1 MKRLLK
7 NLPFVVL
14 IFLATALSAQ
24 KAKTFSYEVPQLPVN
39 EDSKLITYGAVID
52 EKASKDELYK
62 RTMNFMKSNYKNT
75 AEVLKT
81 QDETPGEIEAVHRF
95 KIFNPANK
103 EGIKTDAGLV
113 SYTMTI
119 KLKDGKYKYEVS
131 KINWKQTS
139 YYSVE
144 KWMDK
149 SSPSYQSNYDYY
161 LMQMDEQI
169 KELEEKL
176 KAAMKIPSVQ
186 EKKADW

>member
-24 KAKTFSYEVPQLPVN
+24 KAKTVSYEAPKVPVS

-62 RTMNFMKSNYKNT
+62 RTMNFMKSNFKNT

-81 QDETPGEIEAVHRF
+81 QDEAAGEIEAVHRF

-103 EGIKTDAGLV
+103 EGIRTDAGLV
-113 SYTMTI
+113 TYTMNI

-131 KINWKQTS
+131 KMNWKQTS
-139 YYSVE
+139 YYGVE

-149 SSPSYQSNYDYY
+149 NSPSYQSHYDYY

-169 KELEEKL
+169 KELEEKF